1 MKKII
6 ILVLLMSFGVAYSQT
21 NKSVTSNNN
30 VTTNTKSST
39 TVGKN
44 NKSVTDSPTMVAQN
58 IDGCNVL
65 LLPQKPKRRNGVQN
79 TKKGATSEFPS
90 RVEAYIC
97 FDKGSTYYTKGGL
110 NALDSLYMITF
121 NKKNDRFYK
130 MTITGYDDAEQLN
143 EKNSS
148 LARERAVMVFKYF
161 SSREETE
168 YIIKRTPSTYTQS
181 CKGEVPY
188 YIKYKMPFDFK
199 WVNLYAQPAEERM
212 ENDISLIGKVHIIV
226 EDDPEGCLGEYYNY
240 DYPSQDTILSGNS
253 ASVLVP
259 KGSLEY
265 IHHTKDTIAYS
276 CDIKYKEVM
285 SFEDLT
291 SNYALIPHKK
301 QYIVNAGYIVIK
313 PSHQPDYTKCND
325 IEEFQ
330 PVIKIDVPIESQQD
344 EARLKFYA
352 RNYKPDGTYI
362 YKAVATKTIKDKDT
376 KQQTLE
382 AYVNAFQ
389 LDTIFLGKKIEEKE
403 MSDYFYPAKEGE
415 PGSFEAMGGYLKPYK
430 LSKQGT
436 YVIKKKMETILRKPK
451 GDLIKE

>member
-6 ILVLLMSFGVAYSQT
+6 ILILLASVNIAYCQNNKPMMT
-21 NKSVTSNNN
+21 NVPT
-30 VTTNTKSST
+30 TTNTNKT
-39 TVGKN
+39 TNKKAGTN
-44 NKSVTDSPTMVAQN
+44 NGDTPIMVPQN
-58 IDGCNVL
+58 IDGCNVM
-65 LLPQKPKRRNGVQN
+65 LLPQKPKRRNTQQN
-79 TKKGATSEFPS
+79 NKKTTNDLFPS

-110 NALDSLYMITF
+110 NTLDSLYMIAF
-121 NKKNDRFYK
+121 NKQNNRFYK
-130 MTITGYDDAEQLN
+130 MTITGYDDADQINEQN
-143 EKNSS
+143 AS

-161 SSREETE
+161 ASREETE

-199 WVNLYAQPAEERM
+199 WVNLYNLSAAERQ
-212 ENDISLIGKVHIIV
+212 ENDISLVGKVHIII

-240 DYPSQDTILSGNS
+240 DYPDIDTTLSGNN
-253 ASVLVP
+253 ASVLIP

-291 SNYALIPHKK
+291 SNYMLVPHKK
-301 QYIVNAGYIVIK
+301 QYIVNAGYIVVQ
-313 PSHQPDYTKCND
+313 PSHKPDYTKCND
-325 IEEFQ
+325 VEAFQ
-330 PVIKIDVPIESQQD
+330 PVIKIDVPIETQQN

-352 RNYKPDGTYI
+352 KDYKPDGTYI
-362 YKAVATKTIKDKDT
+362 YKAVATKAIKNKET
-376 KQQTLE
+376 KEQTLE
-382 AYVNAFQ
+382 AYINAFQ
-389 LDTIFLGKKIEEKE
+389 LDTIFIGKKIEDKE

-415 PGSFEAMGGYLKPYK
+415 PGAFQAMGGWLKPYK
-430 LSKQGT
+430 LSKKGT
-436 YVIKKKMETILRKPK
+436 YVIKKSMETILRKPN
-451 GDLIKE
+451 GELIQE